1 MISCPMSLLLP
12 PCTVKSTPEDVLA
25 ILREAGLD
33 AAQDPEFAAA
43 AGDSFTVVPRNDE
56 ELAEVIS
63 GCYDLA
69 DSVKDLL
76 ASN

>member
-1 MISCPMSLLLP
+1 M
-12 PCTVKSTPEDVLA
+12 LA